1 MTVMHNI
8 LHGLCIVLLLFC
20 TQLGKHL
27 FHCFLVFTSCIPCFG
42 IILYPFNCSAF
53 QSQLQGFLILHHN
66 CYSVSSDKGYKE
78 RNKLVVILLP
88 CLFFDGSSFYF
99 FLPVTERCLQAILCF
114 GWIRGSTQTY
124 LQQPLSAAVTNGK
137 WEWHLS
143 ILTSQAQNLL
153 NHINAKWKRV
163 ASKAQY
169 CNRKKERGC
178 HSLVQYAGQLE
189 LHSLSLIKVV
199 LVFRLILQ
207 CCFYNLCLPLANHQ
221 PSALLS
227 FSGFNNSKEIFLI
240 EIQQLDKAAGGRISS
255 FMGLLRNRQMGW
267 HYLQL

>member
-88 CLFFDGSSFYF
+88 CLFFDGSSFYLF
-99 FLPVTERCLQAILCF
+99 FCLWQSDVCRQYCVLV
-114 GWIRGSTQTY
+114 GSAVAHRLTCSSLSPQLSQMGNGNDIYPFSRHKHKTY
-124 LQQPLSAAVTNGK
+124 LTILTLSENAWLLRLSTATEKKNVAVTHWCNM
-137 WEWHLS
+137 L
-143 ILTSQAQNLL
+143 
-153 NHINAKWKRV
+153 
-163 ASKAQY
+163 ASWS
-169 CNRKKERGC
+169 CI
-178 HSLVQYAGQLE
+178 V
-189 LHSLSLIKVV
+189 
-199 LVFRLILQ
+199 
-207 CCFYNLCLPLANHQ
+207 
-221 PSALLS
+221 
-227 FSGFNNSKEIFLI
+227 
-240 EIQQLDKAAGGRISS
+240 
-255 FMGLLRNRQMGW
+255 
-267 HYLQL
+267 